1 MRAGTI
7 ERLKLS
13 VAGGLILGLAATF
26 SVSSVEAK
34 GLAEQWLDGEIENSA
49 IEFSYDG
56 PPVSIRINHFL
67 GSGNPLMDILERA
80 VARLQDET
88 GGKLNPRIFYSNS
101 LHDGQRG
108 GFEGVAGG
116 ISDVSTCYSWINP
129 GGFNLQLGLQFPFLF
144 DRSTVGA
151 HAIMQ
156 IYPEY
161 FKEDYEGHGVYFA
174 RSTVTPPQQLITRGD
189 PITSLEDLPGKRMMA
204 SGAIATDITSAF
216 GAVPVPLTV
225 AEYYSG
231 FQQGVVDV
239 MVIHD
244 AGLKLFRFDELAR
257 SRTVTNLWANPIE
270 YCMNQDFFDGLPED
284 LQHVF
289 QTWLMRLNH
298 AEAELYFDDVAAIG
312 RQALVDRGVETT
324 ELSEEE
330 YARWVAA
337 AQPVVDAWV
346 QQQET
351 AGRPASQM
359 LEDLRAKITELDAMS
374 NDELFMLTFEEP
386 YPGLID

>member
-1 MRAGTI
+1 MKTGTVEKWKI
-7 ERLKLS
+7 S
-13 VAGGLILGLAATF
+13 VAGGFIFGLAATF
-26 SVSSVEAK
+26 AAAPAAAQSM
-34 GLAEQWLDGEIENSA
+34 AERWLDGEIADSA
-49 IEFSYDG
+49 IAFDYDG
-56 PPVSIRINHFL
+56 PPISIRINHFL
-67 GSGNPLMDILERA
+67 GTGNPLIDILDRA
-80 VARLQDET
+80 VVRLREET
-88 GGKLNPRIFYSNS
+88 DGKLNPRVFYSNS

-144 DRSTVGA
+144 NRSTVGS

-174 RSTVTPPQQLITRGD
+174 RSTVTPPQQLITRGA
-189 PITSLEDLPGKRMMA
+189 PITSLEDLSGQRMMA
-204 SGAIATDITSAF
+204 SGAIATDITTAF

-270 YCMNQDFFDGLPED
+270 YCMNQDFFNGLPED
-284 LQHVF
+284 MQHVF
-289 QTWLMRLNH
+289 HTWLMRLNH
-298 AEAELYFDDVAAIG
+298 AEAELYFDDYAAIG
-312 RQALVDRGVETT
+312 RQALIDRGIETT
-324 ELSEEE
+324 ELPEEE

-346 QQQET
+346 ERQEA

-359 LEDLRAKITELDAMS
+359 LDDLRAKIAELDAMS
-374 NDELFMLTFEEP
+374 NDELFMLTFEQP
-386 YPGLID
+386 YPGLVD